1 MDKINPTVTEQ
12 LAQAARNFQTKQ
24 TGRAPTNVTVM
35 MSEDTLVFTLHEVLS
50 PAEQTLAKSAE
61 GAANLREYHQQLFG
75 NSVDSLR
82 TEVERITG
90 RKVREAAATVDP
102 GTGSV
107 THVFTTGTSVQVFL
121 MDPRSASDTCIPGGS
136 TVPA

>member
-1 MDKINPTVTEQ
+1 MDKIDPTVTEQ

-24 TGRAPTNVTVM
+24 TGRSPTNVTVVI
-35 MSEDTLVFTLHEVLS
+35 SEDTLVFTLHEVLS
-50 PAEQTLAKSAE
+50 PAEQKLAQSAE
-61 GAANLREYHQQLFG
+61 GAANLREYRQQLFG

-107 THVFTTGTSVQVFL
+107 THVFTTGTAVQVFL
-121 MDPRSASDTCIPGGS
+121 MDGIAPGDPCIHGGS

>member
-1 MDKINPTVTEQ
+1 MDKINPTVTDQ

-24 TGRAPTNVTVM
+24 TGRTPTNVTVVI
-35 MSEDTLVFTLHEVLS
+35 SEDTLVFTLHEVLS

-61 GAANLREYHQQLFG
+61 GAALREYHQQLFG

-136 TVPA
+136 KVPT